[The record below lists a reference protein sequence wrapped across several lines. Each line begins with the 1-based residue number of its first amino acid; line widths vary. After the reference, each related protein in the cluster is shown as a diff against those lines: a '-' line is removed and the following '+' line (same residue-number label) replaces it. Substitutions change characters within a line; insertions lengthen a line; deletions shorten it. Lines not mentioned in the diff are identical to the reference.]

1 MSAEHTPVTVVP
13 LDVIV
18 DPENEETVEAELRAL
33 QADAGASVVVVHVR
47 ARVVTPRALHLLL
60 RARERAAAA
69 GGILCVAAPGPA
81 ARRVFHL
88 TGLSRVLRVAATV
101 AGAVR
106 RNAGA
111 GCGHPGS
118 ASPRSR
124 SIPSPRRAA
133 PARRAR
139 PVRWAGSP
147 GRTVRAVPEGR
158 RRRTTT
164 THHPEE

>member
-1 MSAEHTPVTVVP
+1 MSADRTPVTVVP

-18 DPENEETVEAELRAL
+18 DPENEEAVEAELRAL
-33 QADAGASVVVVHVR
+33 QAGAGTSVVVVHVR

-60 RARERAAAA
+60 RARERAADA

-101 AGAVR
+101 TGAVR

-111 GCGHPGS
+111 G
-118 ASPRSR
+118 
-124 SIPSPRRAA
+124 
-133 PARRAR
+133 
-139 PVRWAGSP
+139 
-147 GRTVRAVPEGR
+147 
-158 RRRTTT
+158 
-164 THHPEE
+164 